1 MNSWFTRILQFLGKD
16 NVSFYENILL
26 KRGAK
31 VFLIQACGLVF
42 AFSANI
48 LLARLYGGQVYGIY
62 SLVSSWCVLLA
73 VLSLFGMDDSHL
85 VQLPTWKLEG
95 KIKKIRQ
102 QLRWSLSI
110 NSILIPVVCTVF
122 LFILRYFDLPGIS
135 KYSNY
140 FNYGLLLVI
149 LLTVMNNLISFLR
162 GMDKVIYGEI
172 IEKIARPL
180 FLIIFLLVFYYAG
193 RPDLAVD
200 SILAGSAGL
209 FCSILLL
216 TVKIRKTI
224 REAKGTDIGPKESYS
239 PGPNFR
245 YVLLNLMYF
254 LSTRLD
260 LLLLGLFSS
269 VASVGHYNV
278 ALKFADI
285 ASYPVAIINLSLP
298 TLVSTVKH
306 EIGEDAGPRFLYRVS
321 KNSFYQ
327 CLLIC
332 CLFLFTGPR
341 ILQWY
346 GSGFEDAFAVVVIF
360 LASNLLSAFIGSAD
374 VFFILEGGEKKPIY
388 CRIYSL
394 IFTFILAVSLIPKW
408 SMMGAVVSMFIGNL
422 IYCTMIEYY
431 FFRRYGIFIH
441 PFASKN
447 KYKSIQKKSN

>member
-1 MNSWFTRILQFLGKD
+1 MDSWFTRILQFLGKD
-16 NVSFYENILL
+16 NISFYENILL
-26 KRGAK
+26 KRGFK
-31 VFLIQACGLVF
+31 VFLIQGCGLVF

-48 LLARLYGGQVYGIY
+48 LLARLYGGQIYGIY

-85 VQLPTWKLEG
+85 VQLPTWRLKG

-102 QLRWSLSI
+102 QLNWSLCI
-110 NSILIPVVCTVF
+110 NSILIPVVCTIF
-122 LFILRYFDLPGIS
+122 LFILHYFDLPGIS
-135 KYSNY
+135 KYSYY

-149 LLTVMNNLISFLR
+149 LLTVMNNLVSFLR

-180 FLIIFLLVFYYAG
+180 FFIIFLLVFYYTG
-193 RPDLAVD
+193 KRDLAVG

-216 TVKIRKTI
+216 AAKIRKTI
-224 REAKGTDIGPKESYS
+224 GDVKEAATGPENSYS
-239 PGPNFR
+239 PRPNFR

-254 LSTRLD
+254 LSTRMD

-306 EIGEDAGPRFLYRVS
+306 EIGQEAGPGLLYRIS

-327 CLLIC
+327 CLLLC
-332 CLFLFTGPR
+332 CLFLLTGPR

-346 GSGFEDAFAVVVIF
+346 GSGFGDAFVVLVVF

-394 IFTFILAVSLIPKW
+394 IFTFILAVFLIPKW
-408 SMMGAVVSMFIGNL
+408 SMMGAAVSMFTGNL
-422 IYCTMIEYY
+422 IYCTLMEYY

-447 KYKSIQKKSN
+447 KYKSVQKKSN

>member
-1 MNSWFTRILQFLGKD
+1 MDSWFTRILQFLGKD
-16 NVSFYENILL
+16 NISFYENILF
-26 KRGAK
+26 KRGFK

-95 KIKKIRQ
+95 RIKKIRR

-110 NSILIPVVCTVF
+110 NSISLPVVCTVF
-122 LFILRYFDLPGIS
+122 LFILHYFDLPGIS
-135 KYSNY
+135 KYRYY

-149 LLTVMNNLISFLR
+149 LLTVMNNLVSFLR

-193 RPDLAVD
+193 KPDLAAD
-200 SILAGSAGL
+200 SILAASAGL
-209 FCSILLL
+209 FSSILLL
-216 TVKIRKTI
+216 AFKIRKTI
-224 REAKGTDIGPKESYS
+224 GEVKGAGIGPKGSHS
-239 PGPNFR
+239 SKSNFQ

-254 LSTRLD
+254 LSTRMD

-306 EIGEDAGPRFLYRVS
+306 EIGQEAGPQLLYRIS

-327 CLLIC
+327 CLLLC
-332 CLFLFTGPR
+332 CLFLLTGPR

-346 GSGFEDAFAVVVIF
+346 GKEFGDAFSILVVF

-374 VFFILEGGEKKPIY
+374 VFFILEGREKKPIY

-394 IFTFILAVSLIPKW
+394 IFTFILAVFLIPKL
-408 SMMGAVVSMFIGNL
+408 SMMGAAVSMFVGNL
-422 IYCTMIEYY
+422 IYCGIMEYY
-431 FFRRYGIFIH
+431 FFKQYGIFIH

-447 KYKSIQKKSN
+447 KYKSVQKKNK